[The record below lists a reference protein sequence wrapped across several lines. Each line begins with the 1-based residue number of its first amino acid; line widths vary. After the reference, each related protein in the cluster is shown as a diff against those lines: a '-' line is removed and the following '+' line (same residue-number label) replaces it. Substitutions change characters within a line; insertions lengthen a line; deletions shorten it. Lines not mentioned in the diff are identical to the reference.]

1 MDDTTA
7 RDTASESAVAGGEER
22 PAENDADG
30 RRTRRVRGNKK
41 QGISIVEGSESGAAA
56 EGSVSSRK
64 RVGSAKEVW
73 GNIWHEFSEQRE
85 KSRTRAYLN
94 VLANLTENAEILVP
108 EMIQPKDF
116 LDMTIH
122 LESFVKEDSGA
133 KEGSAID
140 YVSNFL
146 NSGEVRAGKKAS

>member
-1 MDDTTA
+1 M
-7 RDTASESAVAGGEER
+7 
-22 PAENDADG
+22 
-30 RRTRRVRGNKK
+30 
-41 QGISIVEGSESGAAA
+41 
-56 EGSVSSRK
+56 
-64 RVGSAKEVW
+64 SAKQVW
-73 GNIWHEFSEQRE
+73 GHIWHDFSEQRE

-94 VLANLTENAEILVP
+94 VLADLTDNAEILVP

-122 LESFVKEDSGA
+122 LESFVKEDAGA

-146 NSGEVRAGKKAS
+146 NQGEVGKLRKAN

>member
-1 MDDTTA
+1 MDDAAKSIPTIES
-7 RDTASESAVAGGEER
+7 RDSSGAER
-22 PAENDADG
+22 KSPSDADG
-30 RRTRRVRGNKK
+30 RGTRRTRRPNGK
-41 QGISIVEGSESGAAA
+41 GIEVSEGSEGGTVAKESISG
-56 EGSVSSRK
+56 R
-64 RVGSAKEVW
+64 RRIGSAKEVW
-73 GNIWHEFSEQRE
+73 GHIWHQFSETRE

-94 VLANLTENAEILVP
+94 VLADLTENAEILVP

-122 LESFVKEDSGA
+122 LESFVKEDAGA

-146 NSGEVRAGKKAS
+146 NQGEVGKLRKAN